1 MSKDTGVT
9 GLACVGLAVLTVVA
23 VVGSALLNGWA
34 ISVLWGWFVTPLF
47 GLPLLTIPYAIGLG
61 LVISMFIPS
70 TASETKDKGWSE
82 ILIALIAKVVATP
95 LAAIAM
101 GWIVHSFIH

>member
-1 MSKDTGVT
+1 MNKDGLG
-9 GLACVGLAVLTVVA
+9 GLACTGLAVLTVGA

-34 ISVLWGWFVTPLF
+34 ISVLWGWFVNPLF

-61 LVISMFIPS
+61 LVVSMFLPQN
-70 TASETKDKGWSE
+70 TTSETKDKSWGEVLTSM
-82 ILIALIAKVVATP
+82 IVKVVTTP
-95 LAAIAM
+95 LAAVAM